1 MKRFLTGFVTG
12 AAALAMMAPV
22 VAQNA
27 DEAAQAEAP
36 KTVDEVM
43 AMAGEADWL
52 APDPDSTIYMLVPH
66 GLIVIVL
73 SDDLAPGHVE
83 QVRTLVREGYYD
95 GLNFYRVID
104 GFVAQGGDVSE
115 EKDKGSAAE
124 SLPAEFEEPIPD
136 GLAFTPLGNFDG
148 YAPEAGFINGM
159 PAGIDRE
166 RGSVWLAH
174 CTGAF
179 AFGRNNERDSASTE
193 FYIALQPQRYL
204 DRNLT
209 VFGRVI
215 WGMDVVQAIKR
226 GRPNNGGVIENEE
239 DWTPIISARLAS
251 DVPEAELLDLQM
263 MDTNSDV
270 FLELIEARRNRMGAF
285 FYVQHD
291 YLDLCQLQLPVRL
304 KPVEEEEG
312 ESE

>member
-1 MKRFLTGFVTG
+1 MKKFLIG
-12 AAALAMMAPV
+12 AAAFALMTPAFAQDAEDAAP
-22 VAQNA
+22 QA
-27 DEAAQAEAP
+27 DTP
-36 KTVDEVM
+36 KTVAEVM
-43 AMAGEADWL
+43 EIAGDADWI
-52 APDPDSTIYMLVPH
+52 APNPDSTIYMRVPH

-104 GFVAQGGDVSE
+104 GFVAQGGDAAG
-115 EKDKGSAAE
+115 EKDKGSAAD

-136 GLAFTPLGNFDG
+136 GLAFTPLGNADG

-159 PAGIDRE
+159 PAGLDRE

-174 CTGAF
+174 CAGAF

-193 FYIALQPQRYL
+193 FYITLQPQRYL

-239 DWTPIISARLAS
+239 DWTPILSARLAS

-270 FLELIEARRNRMGAF
+270 FLELIEARRNRMGEF

-304 KPVEEEEG
+304 KPVEGG